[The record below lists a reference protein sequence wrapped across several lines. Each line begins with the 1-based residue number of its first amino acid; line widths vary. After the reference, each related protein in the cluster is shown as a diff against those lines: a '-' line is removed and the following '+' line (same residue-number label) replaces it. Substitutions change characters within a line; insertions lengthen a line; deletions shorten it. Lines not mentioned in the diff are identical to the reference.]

1 MMNGVARLI
10 NAYGDSLK
18 DTIFVE
24 KLGRYSVKD
33 ISRTA
38 KERRAGSLGYAE
50 ALLIYYN
57 KKSHS
62 PLRWDTLYAKKPP
75 VKKRNAPAEETPS
88 VSTPTASEAGE
99 SSEVQ
104 DGQLNLFTDE
114 E

>member
-18 DTIFVE
+18 DNLFVE
-24 KLGRYSVKD
+24 KLGRYSVKE

-50 ALLIYYN
+50 ALLIFYN

-75 VKKRNAPAEETPS
+75 VKKRNAPAEETS
-88 VSTPTASEAGE
+88 LVATPPTSEADE
-99 SSEVQ
+99 LSEVQ
-104 DGQLNLFTDE
+104 DGQLNLFIDE